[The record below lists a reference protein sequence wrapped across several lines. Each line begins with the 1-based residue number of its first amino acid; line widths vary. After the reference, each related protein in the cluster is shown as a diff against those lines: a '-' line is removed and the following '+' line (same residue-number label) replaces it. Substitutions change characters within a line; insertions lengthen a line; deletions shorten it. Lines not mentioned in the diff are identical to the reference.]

1 MELLHSMGNS
11 SLNFYKF
18 TLTNGTAFSEIY
30 KHKGNLARYI
40 QMFGNLLPGI
50 IVLKSNFSLNGSL
63 CGFRI
68 FSAFSGK
75 RSQEISALFVPIS
88 TIEIFGFEVGLKTLL
103 VLEIPNN
110 EAHQV

>member
-1 MELLHSMGNS
+1 MRTGINATLHSMENS

-30 KHKGNLARYI
+30 EHKGNLARYI
-40 QMFGNLLPGI
+40 EMFGNLLPGI

-68 FSAFSGK
+68 FSGFSGK
-75 RSQEISALFVPIS
+75 LVHKKFLHYLFP
-88 TIEIFGFEVGLKTLL
+88 FLQLKFLDVRL
-103 VLEIPNN
+103 D
-110 EAHQV
+110 